1 MTFVID
7 GFPCVEINHQTY
19 EKLKKDP
26 LAWYCADCTT
36 EIPFSTLSNKDF
48 KVFLYSAAT
57 PQASQILQ
65 KLGKEILKMMSHFK
79 QLIQLFDQSEAVTT
93 MLLMTSTKS

>member
-48 KVFLYSAAT
+48 KDFFIQQPLHNLCKSYKNRAK
-57 PQASQILQ
+57 
-65 KLGKEILKMMSHFK
+65 KLKK
-79 QLIQLFDQSEAVTT
+79 
-93 MLLMTSTKS
+93 